1 MSDDGVAWTGRI
13 DRCADGSLVGELT
26 DVFGFRLILTGKRD
40 VEAGGYTLEARAD
53 EAPAGYRVAAI
64 DDLQ

>member
-26 DVFGFRLILTGKRD
+26 DIFGFRLVLTGKRD
-40 VEAGGYTLEARAD
+40 PEQGGYVLEARTEVPGA
-53 EAPAGYRVAAI
+53 YRISAI
-64 DDLQ
+64 DDGV